1 MYRHYDAQLC
11 LLSKPIADNVN
22 LMSSI
27 DMNDDGIRLLAIEAS
42 IGMPGEAIQSEN
54 DINLASKM
62 GAKLLELYLSL
73 QRFQK

>member
-1 MYRHYDAQLC
+1 
-11 LLSKPIADNVN
+11 
-22 LMSSI
+22 MSSI